1 MDADGVLGLSAAYK
15 NGRQY
20 PVVRSNVKL
29 CFLSLNPKVTKAIHC
44 QPQWSRTRPKAISY
58 EWKV

>member
-20 PVVRSNVKL
+20 PVVRSKF
-29 CFLSLNPKVTKAIHC
+29 CFLSLNPKVTKSIHC

-58 EWKV
+58 E